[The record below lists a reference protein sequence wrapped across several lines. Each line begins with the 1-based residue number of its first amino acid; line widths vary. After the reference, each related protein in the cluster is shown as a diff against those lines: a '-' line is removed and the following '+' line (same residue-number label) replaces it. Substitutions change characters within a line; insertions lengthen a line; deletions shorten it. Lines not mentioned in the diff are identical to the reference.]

1 MSITNDVAS
10 IQEAAAKFV
19 NDILGSLNS
28 AATEVAGVDVMWFRL
43 QPDKRSQDVIFQ
55 SYTLY
60 GVEDCPLSLKAMYS
74 DNSYDDAA
82 ITYNIMGINF
92 NVPMTL
98 DIALETWKTATGDDG
113 TIPQKGDIV
122 FIPMTRKLME
132 VASMQP
138 VKQLGGQLTSYKVNL
153 SIYTPTRSRI
163 VGEQLKDSIES
174 STTNLMEKF
183 GEDIHKNIEDI
194 VDDNQLSLFDS
205 TTKDKHKKVTPSSTT
220 DSIMLDVRTI
230 VSENIVIDGHTVA
243 RNYYNLDSDVS
254 KIVEYSESDTIS
266 TENERCLSCW
276 FRINETKNTSIKNI
290 KGSISI
296 SNENGEYFMDTSV
309 GKKFA
314 KNENVVVKRGSII
327 IPGIV
332 ISNSR
337 IKVNGDLI
345 TKLNKSV
352 PQWSNMPGY
361 AITSDSV
368 IGLLNSDVFNISV
381 KGRSMIS
388 ISTHEEESLISL
400 TEEIKTD
407 KWYGVIVNFG
417 DNFSVDLYTVVNDKL
432 TRVSSSDNIPN
443 EIYESIEIEKY
454 YINSSNGSLTNIRLY
469 NSYNKDIDKQLID
482 LVSYNIRN
490 DHNAIIND
498 SADTYL
504 NKEYK
509 GRQR

>member
-1 MSITNDVAS
+1 
-10 IQEAAAKFV
+10 
-19 NDILGSLNS
+19 
-28 AATEVAGVDVMWFRL
+28 
-43 QPDKRSQDVIFQ
+43 
-55 SYTLY
+55 
-60 GVEDCPLSLKAMYS
+60 
-74 DNSYDDAA
+74 
-82 ITYNIMGINF
+82 
-92 NVPMTL
+92 
-98 DIALETWKTATGDDG
+98 
-113 TIPQKGDIV
+113 
-122 FIPMTRKLME
+122 
-132 VASMQP
+132 
-138 VKQLGGQLTSYKVNL
+138 
-153 SIYTPTRSRI
+153 
-163 VGEQLKDSIES
+163 
-174 STTNLMEKF
+174 MEKF

-205 TTKDKHKKVTPSSTT
+205 TTKDNHKKVTPSSTT

-388 ISTHEEESLISL
+388 ISTQEEESLISL

-454 YINSSNGSLTNIRLY
+454 YIHS
-469 NSYNKDIDKQLID
+469 
-482 LVSYNIRN
+482 
-490 DHNAIIND
+490 
-498 SADTYL
+498 
-504 NKEYK
+504 
-509 GRQR
+509 

>member
-1 MSITNDVAS
+1 MPVVNDVAS
-10 IQEAAAKFV
+10 IQEAATKFV
-19 NDILGSLNS
+19 SDILGGLNS
-28 AATEVAGVDVMWFRL
+28 AATQIAGVDVMWFRL

-60 GVEDCPLSLKAMYS
+60 GVEDCPITFKVIYS

-98 DIALETWKTATGDDG
+98 DIAIHTWNEATGNDG

-132 VASMQP
+132 VVSMQP

-153 SIYTPTRSRI
+153 SIYTPTRNRI
-163 VGEQLKDSIES
+163 VGDKLKESIDNN
-174 STTNLMEKF
+174 TTNLMEKF
-183 GEDIHKNIEDI
+183 GDDIHKNVEDI

-205 TTKDKHKKVTPSSTT
+205 TSKDSHKKVTPTNTS

-230 VSENIVIDGHTVA
+230 ISEDLVIDGHTVA
-243 RNYYNLDSDVS
+243 RNHYNLDSPVRH
-254 KIVEYSESDTIS
+254 IVEYKKSDVIS

-276 FRINETKNTSIKNI
+276 FKINDIKNTSIKNI
-290 KGSISI
+290 KESIVVSK
-296 SNENGEYFMDTSV
+296 ENGEYFIDTSV
-309 GKKFA
+309 GNKFDE
-314 KNENVVVKRGSII
+314 NENIVIKRGSII
-327 IPGIV
+327 IPGVV
-332 ISNSR
+332 ISKSR

-345 TKLNKSV
+345 TKLNKTL
-352 PQWSNMPGY
+352 PQWKNMPGY

-381 KGRSMIS
+381 KGLNMIS
-388 ISTHEEESLISL
+388 ISTAEDETLIPVS
-400 TEEIKTD
+400 EDIKTD
-407 KWYGVIVNFG
+407 KWYGVIINFG
-417 DNFSVDLYTVVNDKL
+417 DNFSVDLYTTVDDKL
-432 TRVSSSDNIPN
+432 TRISSVDNITN
-443 EIYESIEIEKY
+443 EIYESVEIENY
-454 YINSSNGSLTNIRLY
+454 YINSANGNITNIRLY
-469 NSYNKDIDKQLID
+469 NSFNKEIDKQLTD
-482 LVSYNIRN
+482 LVSYNIKN

>member
-1 MSITNDVAS
+1 MSVINDVTS
-10 IQEAAAKFV
+10 IQEAATKFV
-19 NDILGSLNS
+19 SDILGGLNT
-28 AATEVAGVDVMWFRL
+28 AATQIAGVDVLWFRL

-60 GVEDCPLSLKAMYS
+60 GVEDCPLSLKAMYA

-98 DIALETWKTATGDDG
+98 DIALNTWNEAAGNDG

-132 VASMQP
+132 VVSMQP

-153 SIYTPTRSRI
+153 SIYTPTRNRI
-163 VGEQLKDSIES
+163 VGEQLKESIEDN
-174 STTNLMEKF
+174 TTNLMERF
-183 GEDIHKNIEDI
+183 GEDIHKNVEDI

-205 TTKDKHKKVTPSSTT
+205 TSKDKQKKVTPTNT
-220 DSIMLDVRTI
+220 NETIMFDVRTI
-230 VSENIVIDGHTVA
+230 ISHDLIIDGHTVA
-243 RNYYNLDSDVS
+243 RNYYNLDSPS
-254 KIVEYSESDTIS
+254 KHIVDYKEHDIVS

-276 FRINETKNTSIKNI
+276 FKINDTKNTAIKNI
-290 KGSISI
+290 KDGIVVSK
-296 SNENGEYFMDTSV
+296 ENGEYFIDTSV
-309 GKKFA
+309 GSKFA
-314 KNENVVVKRGSII
+314 KDENVVIKRGSIV
-327 IPGIV
+327 IPGV
-332 ISNSR
+332 VVNKSR

-345 TKLNKSV
+345 TKINKSV
-352 PQWSNMPGY
+352 PDWKNMPGY

-381 KGRSMIS
+381 KGGKMIS
-388 ISTHEEESLISL
+388 ISTSDEEALIAM
-400 TEEIKTD
+400 TENIKTE

-417 DNFSVDLYTVVNDKL
+417 DDFSVDLYTTVDDKL
-432 TRVSSSDNIPN
+432 TNISSISGISN
-443 EIYESIEIEKY
+443 EIYESVEIDHY
-454 YINSSNGSLTNIRLY
+454 YINSSNGALTNIRLY
-469 NSYNKDIDKQLID
+469 NTFNREIDKQLTD

>member
-1 MSITNDVAS
+1 MSTINDIAS
-10 IQEAAAKFV
+10 IQEVATQFV
-19 NDILGSLNS
+19 SDILGGLNT

-60 GVEDCPLSLKAMYS
+60 GVEDCPISFKVMYS

-98 DIALETWKTATGDDG
+98 DIALNTWNEATGNDG

-132 VASMQP
+132 VVSMQP

-153 SIYTPTRSRI
+153 SIYTPTRNRI
-163 VGEQLKDSIES
+163 VGEQLKESIKNN
-174 STTNLMEKF
+174 TTNLMERF
-183 GEDIHKNIEDI
+183 GEDIHKNIENI

-205 TTKDKHKKVTPSSTT
+205 TSKDKHKKVKATNTSE
-220 DSIMLDVRTI
+220 SIMLDVRTI
-230 VSENIVIDGHTVA
+230 IDKDLIIDGHTVA
-243 RNYYNLDSDVS
+243 RTYYNLDVTS
-254 KIVEYSESDTIS
+254 KRIVEYKKKDTIS
-266 TENERCLSCW
+266 IENERCLSCW
-276 FRINETKNTSIKNI
+276 FKINDIKNTSIKNI
-290 KGSISI
+290 KDGISI
-296 SNENGEYFMDTSV
+296 SKENGEYFIDTSV
-309 GKKFA
+309 GSKFSE
-314 KNENVVVKRGSII
+314 NENVVIKRGSIV
-327 IPGIV
+327 IPGTV
-332 ISNSR
+332 VNNSR

-345 TKLNKSV
+345 TKINKSV
-352 PQWSNMPGY
+352 PNWKNMPGY

-368 IGLLNSDVFNISV
+368 IGLLNSDVFNISI
-381 KGRSMIS
+381 KGNKMIS
-388 ISTHEEESLISL
+388 ISTSDEESLISL
-400 TEEIKTD
+400 TEEIKNE
-407 KWYGVIVNFG
+407 KWYGIIINFG
-417 DNFSVDLYTVVNDKL
+417 DTFSVDLFTTIDSKL
-432 TRVSSSDNIPN
+432 TKISSTSDIDN
-443 EIYESIEIEKY
+443 EIYESIDIDEY
-454 YINSSNGSLTNIRLY
+454 YINSSNGNITNIRLY
-469 NSYNKDIDKQLID
+469 DTFNKEIDKQLTD